1 VDVWDIGGAQM
12 NLREKIANW
21 NIIKHTK
28 IWLIISAAIILV
40 GITSMVVN
48 QLTIG
53 SPLNFG
59 IDFMG
64 GTVITLTC
72 EEKPDVGAVRGI
84 LASEGFKDA
93 IIQEAQGNK
102 IFIKI
107 KAETLDNDVK
117 NRIIDGISVN
127 IAKVDTE
134 QIGITS
140 IASVIGNELKKSGLI
155 SLALALLFILFYI
168 TMRFTFKFGL
178 ATIIALLHDV
188 FVTLGLLAIFR
199 IELNAP
205 FIGALLT
212 IITYSVEDSVVVMD
226 RVRENVKF
234 RGKETFPMLVNKSIT
249 GVWVRSM
256 NTSITTFFASFAL
269 VVFAGPT
276 MRDFSMTLMF
286 GLLAGTYSSIY
297 IASPLLVLWHKGK
310 EKVSSVTEKRVIS
323 VESRVETTT
332 SESHTEQ
339 KVSLSKKALKKKR
352 GKKSKRKRR

>member
-1 VDVWDIGGAQM
+1 M
-12 NLREKIANW
+12 NFREKIANW
-21 NIIKHTK
+21 NIVKHTK
-28 IWLIISAAIILV
+28 LWIIISVVIILV

-48 QLTIG
+48 QITMG

-72 EEKPDVGAVRGI
+72 EEKPDIEAVRDI
-84 LASEGFKDA
+84 LASEGLKDA

-107 KAETLDNDVK
+107 KTETLGSDVK
-117 NRIIDGISVN
+117 NRIIDGISTNV
-127 IAKVDTE
+127 AKVDTE

-140 IASVIGNELKKSGLI
+140 IASIIGSELKKSGII

-168 TMRFTFKFGL
+168 TMRFTFTFAL
-178 ATIIALLHDV
+178 ATIIALIHDI
-188 FVTLGLLAIFR
+188 FVTLGLLALFR

-212 IITYSVEDSVVVMD
+212 IMTYSVEDSVVVMD

-234 RGKETFPMLVNKSIT
+234 RGKETFSVLVNKSIT
-249 GVWVRSM
+249 DVWVRSM

-269 VVFAGPT
+269 VVFAGYT
-276 MRDFSMTLMF
+276 MRDFSLTLMF

-297 IASPLLVLWHKGK
+297 IASPLLALWHKGK

-323 VESRVETTT
+323 VEPRIGTAA
-332 SESHTEQ
+332 SESHTEK
-339 KVSLSKKALKKKR
+339 KVSLSKKVLKKKR

>member
-1 VDVWDIGGAQM
+1 M
-12 NLREKIANW
+12 NFREKIANW
-21 NIIKHTK
+21 NIVKHTK
-28 IWLIISAAIILV
+28 LWMIISIVIILV

-48 QLTIG
+48 QFTIG

-72 EEKPDVGAVRGI
+72 EEKPDIGAVRDI
-84 LASEGFKDA
+84 LASKGFKDA

-107 KAETLDNDVK
+107 KAETLDTDVK
-117 NRIIDGISVN
+117 NRIIDEISVN
-127 IAKVDTE
+127 VAKVEMDK
-134 QIGITS
+134 IGITS
-140 IASVIGNELKKSGLI
+140 IASVIGDELKKSGII
-155 SLALALLFILFYI
+155 SLVLALLFILFYI

-178 ATIIALLHDV
+178 ATIVALLHDV
-188 FVTLGLLAIFR
+188 FVTLGLLALFR

-212 IITYSVEDSVVVMD
+212 IMTYSVEDSVVVMD

-234 RGKETFPMLVNKSIT
+234 RGKETFSVLVNKSIT
-249 GVWVRSM
+249 DVWVRSM

-276 MRDFSMTLMF
+276 MKDFSMTLMF

-323 VESRVETTT
+323 VEPRVETAVGK
-332 SESHTEQ
+332 SHTEK